1 MFEKERTPEQKERQR
16 LLENRAW
23 LDKNFESVQRE
34 HANQWIAILDGKIV
48 SHDPDV
54 EVVKQSVEG
63 REGEAVVMRIPVGT
77 IPTPM

>member
-1 MFEKERTPEQKERQR
+1 MFDKEMTSEQKERQR

-23 LDKNFESVQRE
+23 LDKNFETVQRE
-34 HANQWIAILDGKIV
+34 YANQWIAILDEKVI
-48 SHDPDV
+48 SHGPDV

-63 REGEAVVMRIPVGT
+63 KEGEAVVMRIPAGA